1 MHEIDSRFVNPE
13 VTISHTKAEHN
24 VKRSD
29 RRRKMALEKHFA
41 FLSKRKASSIL

>member
-29 RRRKMALEKHFA
+29 RRSKMALEKHFA